1 MLPGG
6 GSHGLSRG
14 SKSACAISWSL
25 LRSSSR
31 TSALSVTVA
40 RDSQAP
46 CHSVFNMSVF
56 TVVPDGTVH
65 SSVLRSVLL
74 PVSAP
79 LSCPH
84 TPFPRPLP
92 ASLAALPAGNW
103 ELP

>member
-25 LRSSSR
+25 LCSSSH

-40 RDSQAP
+40 RDSWAP

-92 ASLAALPAGNW
+92 ASLAALPAGNG